1 MDVSTGILSAV
12 SVWNKYARHIPSLSR
27 RELFTE
33 VCTRYENMMVEKFPH
48 ISGEVIKNMNLVRDK
63 KVLPSMRGMQFAG
76 AAIEKNESRVYNCAY
91 LPVDNY
97 AGFAETMFLLL
108 GGTGVGYGVQK
119 HQVDKLPSI
128 KKPIGDQK
136 FIIEDSIEGW
146 ADAVKHLMKSYL
158 GGKKVKP
165 RFDYSAIRQKGER
178 LVTAG
183 GKAPGPDPL
192 RVCLQNI
199 EAILNRFED
208 GERLRPIDCHD
219 IECHIADAVLSG
231 GIRRAAMIS
240 LFSRDDQDMLKSK
253 SSSVPSKILRKEHPT
268 FTDAAG
274 LQIDY
279 SKYSLDIEQYGVVY
293 KNVILRKDKASG
305 EFWDLVQYENDHTF
319 GWWVCNPQRG
329 RANNSVVLPRN
340 EVSEIEW
347 QCIWEIIKDSGSGE
361 PGVYWTNNID
371 WGTNPCCEIA
381 LKPFQFCNLTELNG
395 ALINSQDELNEM
407 ATAGSFL
414 GTLQAAYTDF
424 HYLRPKWRETTEKDA
439 LIGVGITG
447 IASGGIHS
455 LDLEMA
461 AKHAM
466 DENERVAKLLGI
478 NKASRVTTVK
488 PSGTTSCVLG
498 CSSGIH
504 SWHDHYYI
512 RRMQLNGAEALVPYL
527 LKNHPEIIKDYEAIP
542 GSYVLEFPQKAPE
555 GAITRNDETALEF
568 LERVNQV
575 NNAWV
580 RKGHRQ
586 GDNANNVSCTVSI
599 QQEEWKEVGKWMWD
613 MRDTYNGI
621 SVLPYN
627 GGTYKQ
633 APFETITK
641 EKYEEMV
648 QHLTSIDLSQVI
660 EADDNTVLND
670 QIACAGGACE
680 IS

>member
-1 MDVSTGILSAV
+1 MDVSTEILSDV

-27 RELFTE
+27 RELFSE
-33 VCTRYENMMVEKFPH
+33 VCARYENMMVEKFPH
-48 ISGEVIKNMNLVRDK
+48 ISGDIIKNMNLVRDK

-76 AAIEKNESRVYNCAY
+76 PAIEKNESRVYNCAY
-91 LPVDNY
+91 LPVDNHV
-97 AGFAETMFLLL
+97 GFAETMFLLL
-108 GGTGVGYGVQK
+108 GGTGVGFGVQQ
-119 HQVDKLPSI
+119 HQVDKLPAI
-128 KKPIGDQK
+128 KKPTGEQK
-136 FIIEDSIEGW
+136 FMVEDSIEGW
-146 ADAVKHLMKSYL
+146 ADAVKHLMKAYL
-158 GGKKVKP
+158 GKKKMKP
-165 RFDYSAIRQKGER
+165 RFDFSAIRQKGER

-183 GKAPGPDPL
+183 GKAPGPEPL
-192 RVCLQNI
+192 KICLQRI

-240 LFSRDDQDMLKSK
+240 LFSRTDETMLKAK

-268 FTDAAG
+268 FTDSIG
-274 LQIDY
+274 LQTDY
-279 SKYSLDIEQYGVVY
+279 DRYILDIEQDGIVY
-293 KNVILRKDKASG
+293 KDVTIRKMNGD
-305 EFWDLVQYENDHTF
+305 FWDLAQYENDGTF

-340 EVSEIEW
+340 QVSNEEW
-347 QCIWEIIKDSGSGE
+347 QKIWKMIQDSGSGE

-381 LKPFQFCNLTELNG
+381 LKPFQFCNLTEING
-395 ALINSQDELNEM
+395 ALIQTQEDLNEM
-407 ATAGSFL
+407 AKAGAFL
-414 GTLQAAYTDF
+414 GTLQAAHTDF

-439 LIGVGITG
+439 LLGVGITG
-447 IASGGIHS
+447 IASGAVHN
-455 LDLEMA
+455 LDLKTA
-461 AKHAM
+461 AKHARH
-466 DENERVAKLLGI
+466 ENERVAELLGI

-512 RRMQLNGAEALVPYL
+512 RRMQLNGSEALVPYL
-527 LKNHPEIIKDYEAIP
+527 LKNHPEIIKEYEAIP

-555 GAITRNDETALEF
+555 GAITRNDETAIEF

-575 NNAWV
+575 NMDWV
-580 RKGHRQ
+580 KKGHRE

-599 QQEEWKEVGKWMWD
+599 KQHEWPFVGTWMWD
-613 MRDTYNGI
+613 NRETYNGI
-621 SVLPYN
+621 SVLPYD

-641 EKYEEMV
+641 EQYESMV
-648 QHLTSIDLSQVI
+648 EHLTAIDLSKVI
-660 EADDNTVLND
+660 EEDDNTDLND

-680 IS
+680 VN